1 MGVRMVWQRAAGA
14 EAPSLLW
21 PGGLEPGQE
30 GVPACF
36 PDLHLD
42 ELEGLFL
49 APHRGWGLEAYFRK
63 PLALGEEVAYRQR
76 VAQELE
82 EPAGAA
88 PLRAYLRAMEKVHA
102 LLGLAEKARNP
113 WQKALYHLQGAQAYL
128 EAVEALGRAWA
139 MAPPRSFGLR
149 GYAAYLES
157 YLRGPG
163 FRELRE
169 EARENLGRLA
179 GVRYVLHVHEGRLTL
194 RAYRGEADYGKRVVE
209 AFRPFLGPALAH
221 LGGPEPPQG
230 PWLNHVEE
238 WLLDHLALLFPE
250 AFAQLRAFHEEH
262 QDFPD
267 PVLGRLEREARFLLA
282 YLDFIA
288 PLRAAGLP
296 FTYPEPAQGPPFFVQ
311 EAFDLVLAAKLVA
324 EGKRPVP
331 NGFRLDRERILV
343 VTGPNQGGKT
353 TFARMVGQLHHLFA
367 LGFPVPGKRARL
379 PVPDRILTH
388 FEARENP
395 EDLRSKL
402 ESDLLRLKEMLD
414 LATARS
420 LLLLNEPLASAA
432 LEDARFIG
440 RFLVERIQEKGSLA
454 VLVTFLDEL
463 ARLPGTKSLVAEVD
477 PQDPARRTFRVVERP
492 ADGKAYAL
500 ALAAKH
506 GLTYEAL
513 KERLR
518 RRL

>member
-1 MGVRMVWQRAAGA
+1 MVRRQVTGA

-21 PGGLEPGQE
+21 PGGLELREE

-42 ELEGLFL
+42 ELEGLVL
-49 APHRGWGLEAYFRK
+49 APQGGWGLEAYFRR
-63 PLALGEEVAYRQR
+63 PPALEEEVVYRQR

-102 LLGLAEKARNP
+102 LLQLAAKARHP

-128 EAVEALGRAWA
+128 EAVEALGRAWGV
-139 MAPPRSFGLR
+139 APPRSSGLKA
-149 GYAAYLES
+149 YAAYLEA

-169 EARENLGRLA
+169 EARESLEQLS
-179 GVRYVLHVHEGRLTL
+179 GVRYVLHVHEGRLTV
-194 RAYRGEADYGKRVVE
+194 RVHQGEADYGKRVVE
-209 AFRPFLGPALAH
+209 TFRPFLSPALAH
-221 LGGPEPPQG
+221 LWEPELPQG

-250 AFAQLRAFHEEH
+250 AFAQLRAFHEGH
-262 QDFPD
+262 RDFLD
-267 PVLGRLEREARFLLA
+267 PVLGRLQREARFLLA
-282 YLDFIA
+282 YLDFVA

-296 FTYPEPAQGPPFFVQ
+296 FTYPEPAGKPPFFVQ
-311 EAFDLVLAAKLVA
+311 EAFDLVLAARLVA

-331 NGFRLDRERILV
+331 NGFRLDGERILV

-353 TFARMVGQLHHLFA
+353 TFIRMVGQLHHLFA
-367 LGFPVPGKRARL
+367 LGLPVPGRKARL
-379 PVPDRILTH
+379 AVPDRILTH

-402 ESDLLRLKEMLD
+402 EADLLRLKGMLD
-414 LATARS
+414 LATERS

-513 KERLR
+513 KERLGR
-518 RRL
+518 AP